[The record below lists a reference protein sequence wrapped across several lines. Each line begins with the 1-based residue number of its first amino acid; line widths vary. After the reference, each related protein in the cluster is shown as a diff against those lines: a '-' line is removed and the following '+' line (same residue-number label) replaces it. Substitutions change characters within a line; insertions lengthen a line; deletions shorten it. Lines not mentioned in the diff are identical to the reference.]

1 MSREPNFAV
10 VGDAYGGGAEA
21 SHRYAGLV
29 ESRHA

>member
-1 MSREPNFAV
+1 MSRQPNIAV

-21 SHRYAGLV
+21 SHRDACLM